1 MQGTVMHKI
10 RVYVDT
16 SVFGGTQDEDFVEI
30 SALFF
35 ERVHKGNFVV
45 LLSTETLRELVK
57 APEAVQAVWKN
68 LPPELVEVLNIDD
81 EMQELAKSYIDA
93 NVLAQASEGDAL
105 HVAAATVA
113 GADLIL
119 SWNFKH
125 IVNYDKIRGFNSVNV
140 SHGYRS
146 LTILSPFEVTYDEQD
161 ENI

>member
-1 MQGTVMHKI
+1 MHKI

-16 SVFGGTQDEDFVEI
+16 SVFGGTQDEDFAEI
-30 SALFF
+30 SKLFF
-35 ERVHKGNFVV
+35 KRVHEGSFVA

-57 APEAVQAVWKN
+57 APDAVQAVWKN
-68 LPPELVEVLNIDD
+68 LPSEVVEDLHIND

-93 NVLAQASEGDAL
+93 NVLGQASEGDAL

-125 IVNYDKIRGFNSVNV
+125 IVNFDKIRGFNSVNV
-140 SHGYRS
+140 RQGYRS
-146 LTILSPFEVTYDEQD
+146 LTILSPFEVSYEEQN

>member
-1 MQGTVMHKI
+1 MHKI

-16 SVFGGTQDEDFVEI
+16 SVFGGTQDEDFAEI
-30 SALFF
+30 SKLFF
-35 ERVHKGNFVV
+35 KRVHEGSFVA

-57 APEAVQAVWKN
+57 APDSVQAVWKN
-68 LPPELVEVLNIDD
+68 LPSEAVEDLHIDD

-93 NVLAQASEGDAL
+93 NVLGQASEGDAL

-125 IVNYDKIRGFNSVNV
+125 IVNFDKIRGFNSVNV
-140 SHGYRS
+140 SQGYRS
-146 LTILSPFEVTYDEQD
+146 LTILSPFEVSYEEQN